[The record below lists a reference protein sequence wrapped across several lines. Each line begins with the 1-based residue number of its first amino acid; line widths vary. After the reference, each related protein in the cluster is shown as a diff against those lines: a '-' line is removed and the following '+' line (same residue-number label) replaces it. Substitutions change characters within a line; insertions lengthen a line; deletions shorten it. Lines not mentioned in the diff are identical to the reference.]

1 MMLYPAMS
9 ELLKQVP
16 SRYQLVNVVAARARK
31 IAARAEREGLM
42 LEEKPVSI
50 AVQEIADGK
59 LDEPVEEVM
68 QSRRTPPATSSPITP
83 PPWKPRPQS
92 LPLRKQRRSWRALP
106 LPRSLL
112 LPLRTRRSPQNNR
125 LRPCAWISS

>member
-1 MMLYPAMS
+1 
-9 ELLKQVP
+9 
-16 SRYQLVNVVAARARK
+16 
-31 IAARAEREGLM
+31 M

-68 QSRRTPPATSSPITP
+68 QEEGVLQGRFAHEQENAPGHEQPHHAA
-83 PPWKPRPQS
+83 PWKPRPQS
-92 LPLRKQRRSWRALP
+92 LPLRKLRRSWRALP

-112 LPLRTRRSPQNNR
+112 PPLRTRRSPQNNR